1 MERTELA
8 KLIDHT
14 VLGPT
19 VTTID
24 IKQICTEARRYG
36 FAAVCVSPYYVSLA
50 SRLLAESAVKV
61 CTVIGFPH
69 GCNVGSVKVM
79 ETSKAIDDGADEL
92 DMVINIAALKD
103 GDYHIL
109 LDEIQLVKEVI
120 KKSSRPL
127 LLKIILETA
136 LLTTE
141 EKVAGAI
148 LAKAAGADFVK
159 TSTGFA
165 QGGATVEDVVLLRRT
180 VGKIIG
186 VKASGGIR
194 DYHAAIAMIKAGA
207 TRIGTSSGIVILH
220 GAEKS
225 NQESE

>member
-1 MERTELA
+1 MKRAELS

-19 VTTID
+19 ATATD
-24 IKQICTEARRYG
+24 IKRTCTEARRYG
-36 FAAVCVSPYYVSLA
+36 FAAVCVSPCHVPLA
-50 SRLLAESAVKV
+50 SQLLAESEVKV

-69 GCNVGSVKVM
+69 GCNVGLVKAM
-79 ETSKAIDDGADEL
+79 ETSQAIDDGADEL
-92 DMVINIAALKD
+92 DVVINIVALKQ
-103 GDYHIL
+103 GDYRIV
-109 LDEIQLVKEVI
+109 LDEIQLVNQAIE
-120 KKSSRPL
+120 KSPRPL

-148 LAKAAGADFVK
+148 LAQAAGADFVK

-165 QGGATVEDVVLLRRT
+165 QGGATIEDVALLRRT

-194 DYHAAIAMIKAGA
+194 DYHTAIAMIEAGA
-207 TRIGTSSGIVILH
+207 TRIGTSSGPVILH
-220 GAEKS
+220 GAE
-225 NQESE
+225 E